1 MAAQPHLLAFK
12 QPICT
17 YRLVLILIMRVL
29 SAIEQFLEDDNDV
42 PIGRERHGVATLLL
56 PSYDPRTLKDQRC
69 SYASSTPAACKQGS
83 SQGHARI
90 MCVHVDFL
98 ENQQPI
104 NVVYYAYINIIST
117 KAGGSP
123 IAPSLYLSTMIG

>member
-17 YRLVLILIMRVL
+17 YRLVLRLIMRVL

-42 PIGRERHGVATLLL
+42 PIGRKRHGVATLLL

-69 SYASSTPAACKQGS
+69 SYVSSTPAACKQGS
-83 SQGHARI
+83 SQGHARVCACRLLGDDRRLARDVGY
-90 MCVHVDFL
+90 MEFL
-98 ENQQPI
+98 
-104 NVVYYAYINIIST
+104 
-117 KAGGSP
+117 
-123 IAPSLYLSTMIG
+123 LL